1 MPTMPDTAPPGAQ
14 PKTESLRRGSA
25 APAPRLRRLDIVLML
40 LLTISLLGHALTL
53 AGVLSARAML
63 RDQIGQLADGVQ
75 QAKETNVRYDI
86 LIDQRVPVRVDV
98 PLQHEMRVPIQTNVQ
113 IDQAITIPISTAFGT
128 ANIPVPIR
136 ATIPVSATVP
146 IQIDETLPISTT
158 VPIRMEVPLEI
169 DLGSPSFA
177 GYFDQL
183 YRALIDLRDKL

>member
-1 MPTMPDTAPPGAQ
+1 
-14 PKTESLRRGSA
+14 
-25 APAPRLRRLDIVLML
+25 
-40 LLTISLLGHALTL
+40 
-53 AGVLSARAML
+53 ML

-75 QAKETNVRYDI
+75 QVKGTSVRYDI

-98 PLQHEMRVPIQTNVQ
+98 PLQHEMRVPIRTAVQ
-113 IDQAITIPISTAFGT
+113 IDQAITIPINTGFGM
-128 ANIPVPIR
+128 ANIPIPIR

-169 DLGSPSFA
+169 DLGSASVA
-177 GYFDQL
+177 AYFDDL